1 MEEEEVSKKKDL
13 EKQMLLAERHDK
25 AQELTSKFRMQHQI
39 EQEKNKLERDIK
51 AKQAAA
57 QPT

>member
-1 MEEEEVSKKKDL
+1 
-13 EKQMLLAERHDK
+13 MLLAERHDK
-25 AQELTSKFRMQHQI
+25 AAELTSKFHMQHQI
-39 EQEKNKLERDIK
+39 EQDKTKAEREIK